1 MLGDTVPPTSLNLSL
16 SRHRHRGV
24 RILSIDGGGT
34 RGIGSI
40 QTLREL
46 QRVCGGRPI
55 YSMFDIVCGTSTGGI
70 LAVALGLLRRPLD
83 EVEQMYRDFSSRVF
97 ESSSVYRGALTGGMY
112 NPSPLESI
120 ISNYMKRDYDIGTYG
135 WHRRDC
141 WNDHDDHD
149 SATCRVFVVASAVG
163 TSLIFLRCLST
174 EDQFSLS
181 YIFQIKSLLI
191 LCSIVS
197 LITHIY
203 CGYSSYFFSSPYDR
217 YDSKAETV
225 SVSQLQL
232 SNRRIKIQT
241 PRYDISTTLVLS
253 SSHDCCSWIFSR
265 I

>member
-141 WNDHDDHD
+141 WNDHDDRD

-191 LCSIVS
+191 FKLNC
-197 LITHIY
+197 ITH
-203 CGYSSYFFSSPYDR
+203 
-217 YDSKAETV
+217 
-225 SVSQLQL
+225 
-232 SNRRIKIQT
+232 
-241 PRYDISTTLVLS
+241 
-253 SSHDCCSWIFSR
+253 H
-265 I
+265 